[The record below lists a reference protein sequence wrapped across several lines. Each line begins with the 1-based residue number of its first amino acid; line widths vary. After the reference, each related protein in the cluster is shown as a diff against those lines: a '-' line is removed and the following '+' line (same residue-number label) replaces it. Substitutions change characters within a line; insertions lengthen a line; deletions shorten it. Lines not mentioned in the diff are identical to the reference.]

1 MYSKRKH
8 YPTLPNNYKGDWKI
22 KPSIRSLEKIPTF
35 YQEMKKSKISTLSVS
50 LTCDQ
55 LFSLSFYGLIRI
67 FKLIMRVFS
76 LSILRVKTF
85 FFKVIFATNMARL
98 DQGITLNQN
107 TTLRANGN
115 INQMMLLR
123 KSTGLNYEKI
133 IRSVFAFWSS
143 SN

>member
-1 MYSKRKH
+1 
-8 YPTLPNNYKGDWKI
+8 
-22 KPSIRSLEKIPTF
+22 
-35 YQEMKKSKISTLSVS
+35 MKKSKISTLSVS

-76 LSILRVKTF
+76 LSILRVKTL

-143 SN
+143 SNLKRTTCTIPKWYFRKERKINYTVVLWMIFQSLL